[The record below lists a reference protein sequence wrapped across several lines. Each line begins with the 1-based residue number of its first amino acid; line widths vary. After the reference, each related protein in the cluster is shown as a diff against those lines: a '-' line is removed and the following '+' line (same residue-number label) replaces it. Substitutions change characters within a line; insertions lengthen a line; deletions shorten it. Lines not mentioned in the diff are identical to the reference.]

1 MKLGI
6 ILIKIFFKNLQLIP
20 KIFEFNFGLEIDKS
34 GKHHSNIRF
43 QKD

>member
-6 ILIKIFFKNLQLIP
+6 ILIKICKNVQLIP